1 MNSTRKDFGTTIA
14 TLARLYK
21 EAEGKGDTRRAK
33 VYARAVDVLL
43 DAWPADPEPSKRIQ
57 DRSEIQRL
65 RAFWQQEKTLVGIG
79 CLPRA

>member
-1 MNSTRKDFGTTIA
+1 MNSTRKDFGTTVA

-21 EAEGKGDTRRAK
+21 EAESRGDTRRAK

-43 DAWPADPEPSKRIQ
+43 DAWPADPEPARRIQ
-57 DRSEIQRL
+57 DRSELQRL
-65 RAFWQQEKTLVGIG
+65 RSFWQQEKTLVGIG